1 MTEFQGKKKEQKKN
15 HHTITGLAS
24 KNTLMPNPVGNF
36 KNVLRVLSFNIAQIL
51 DIVMGW
57 VGYLFGKNHK
67 EKRYTDAVYH
77 EAGLATNSI
86 LSCLFFAKI
95 M

>member
-57 VGYLFGKNHK
+57 VSIWQKPQGK
-67 EKRYTDAVYH
+67 EVYRRS
-77 EAGLATNSI
+77 LP
-86 LSCLFFAKI
+86 
-95 M
+95 

>member
-1 MTEFQGKKKEQKKN
+1 MKRERHHKKCRSQHDRISGQKEGTKKN

-57 VGYLFGKNHK
+57 VSIWQKLQGK
-67 EKRYTDAVYH
+67 EVYRRS
-77 EAGLATNSI
+77 LP
-86 LSCLFFAKI
+86 
-95 M
+95 

>member
-1 MTEFQGKKKEQKKN
+1 MTEFQGKKKEQKEN
-15 HHTITGLAS
+15 HHTISGLAS

-57 VGYLFGKNHK
+57 VHCQGFGPKLFLDPK
-67 EKRYTDAVYH
+67 A
-77 EAGLATNSI
+77 
-86 LSCLFFAKI
+86 
-95 M
+95 